1 VLLFGTK
8 VLSIGRVCAEISFAA
23 HMKSSPYGV
32 FTGQL
37 FQYCSSPS
45 LIAFESSPPSLGQ
58 TLSQSICN
66 QKCILLGGLSD
77 GPIPTPY
84 TKQLEQSCHNMG
96 WSLVQPILSSSYLG
110 FGHGSLRRDTNEIL
124 QLLEY
129 LSEHHNAQR
138 FALVGHST
146 GCQNLIHILK
156 NYGRGV
162 DVIHRIKVVVLQAPV
177 SDRESLPL
185 SSSHGSNHNENIQHA
200 QSLLAKGAGEEMMP
214 RSAFWAPIT
223 AYRYLSLFD
232 TNGDDDYFSSDLSD
246 VELHQR
252 LGHVGKL
259 GRTTGMHVLVAFSKQ
274 DEYVPKNIDKDY
286 LLQRLVN
293 AMNDFV
299 VGDDVVGGLML
310 EHSNHNLSNNENDQQ
325 TFVDMFEGMLY
336 ATNLETGSK

>member
-1 VLLFGTK
+1 
-8 VLSIGRVCAEISFAA
+8 
-23 HMKSSPYGV
+23 MKSSPYGV

-45 LIAFESSPPSLGQ
+45 LIAFESSPPSSLGQ
-58 TLSQSICN
+58 TLSQSSCN
-66 QKCILLGGLSD
+66 QKCIVLGGLSD

-84 TKQLEQSCHNMG
+84 TKQLEQSCHTMG

-110 FGHGSLRRDTNEIL
+110 FGHGSLSRDTNEL
-124 QLLEY
+124 VQLLEY
-129 LSEHHNAQR
+129 LIEHHNAER

-146 GCQNLIHILK
+146 GCQNSIHVLK
-156 NYGRGV
+156 YGRL
-162 DVIHRIKVVVLQAPV
+162 DIIQRIKAVVLQAPV

-185 SSSHGSNHNENIQHA
+185 SSSHGSNHSENIKHA
-200 QSLLAKGAGEEMMP
+200 QSLLANGAGEEMMP

-246 VELHQR
+246 VELHER

-259 GRTTGMHVLVAFSKQ
+259 GRTTGMHVLVAYSKQ
-274 DEYVPKNIDKDY
+274 DEYVPKSIDKDA
-286 LLQRLVN
+286 LLRRLVL
-293 AMNDFV
+293 AMNFPV
-299 VGDDVVGGLML
+299 MEDDVAIGLML

-325 TFVDMFEGMLY
+325 KFVDMFEGMLY
-336 ATNLETGSK
+336 ATNVETDRK